1 MLNIPKDIK
10 RKVFNALVNGEVI
23 DGIQERDELENLVTR
38 IDGIDLL
45 KSEDPRYT
53 TFIEDFRQH
62 CLRNYD
68 WTDEYLFVERLKV
81 LESDNSFKSFVE
93 AIVSPDLQ
101 ESESDINKVVSM
113 INQQLETAKAS
124 LSLFKYDSNGLPVY
138 QLVERNEMVRQI
150 RPSHKLQKFTFYVD
164 KFPKGRSDF
173 AISHSS
179 PSPNERPC
187 FILAHDRWNDFSV
200 YSLFNLFWYPK
211 EGVVTSVGAVKIIH
225 KTELTEDQMERG
237 NKYDTCDYIP
247 ESFQNLD
254 GEIASLGQDQ
264 SYYNNLKSL
273 FPNCYEDVL
282 WALQDCAIFPI
293 VEENFLEHL
302 QFHSLIRNSKAE
314 KLLREEKFLIQGRG
328 AKERYHFS
336 YEFVPKY
343 SDAPL
348 TLDFQFGQDGLFPHR
363 LYALIGENGTGKTQ
377 FLSALPLDYAQKKL
391 TCFRPHRPI
400 FSRVMT
406 VSMSVYDDIERPISD
421 ASFTY
426 DFCGLRADEFC
437 KDHSKTDVMLSHMLK
452 SINEIEEHNRTKT
465 VKEVLGNMLP
475 ESIINELFVVDNNRN
490 LVFNPKSLKDILRKT
505 SSGETCL
512 LITFCDVMAK
522 LRQDTL
528 LLLDEP
534 ETHLHPR
541 AVMNMMNTLYNLL
554 EKFNSYAIVATH
566 SALVIREVMAE
577 CVYKIKRVG
586 DVPIVGR
593 IKSES
598 LGANLD
604 ELNEEIFGA
613 MESGSYFNKLIVKMS
628 NENTMAYEDIM
639 ATLKSDNIEPNLNLR
654 ILVKNLQNSK
664 KL

>member
-1 MLNIPKDIK
+1 M
-10 RKVFNALVNGEVI
+10 
-23 DGIQERDELENLVTR
+23 
-38 IDGIDLL
+38 
-45 KSEDPRYT
+45 
-53 TFIEDFRQH
+53 
-62 CLRNYD
+62 
-68 WTDEYLFVERLKV
+68 
-81 LESDNSFKSFVE
+81 
-93 AIVSPDLQ
+93 
-101 ESESDINKVVSM
+101 
-113 INQQLETAKAS
+113 
-124 LSLFKYDSNGLPVY
+124 
-138 QLVERNEMVRQI
+138 
-150 RPSHKLQKFTFYVD
+150 
-164 KFPKGRSDF
+164 
-173 AISHSS
+173 
-179 PSPNERPC
+179 
-187 FILAHDRWNDFSV
+187 
-200 YSLFNLFWYPK
+200 
-211 EGVVTSVGAVKIIH
+211 
-225 KTELTEDQMERG
+225 
-237 NKYDTCDYIP
+237 
-247 ESFQNLD
+247 
-254 GEIASLGQDQ
+254 
-264 SYYNNLKSL
+264 KSL

-314 KLLREEKFLIQGRG
+314 KPLREEKFLIQGRG

-490 LVFNPKSLKDILRKT
+490 LDFNPKSLKDILRKT

-628 NENTMAYEDIM
+628 NENMMAYEDIM